1 MTRLATEV
9 PHARVGR
16 LPWAALGALLVLLGP
31 ALEGDGAGSR
41 SAGVA
46 WAQAP
51 AYEGFGVSTP
61 GGSGGAVVSVTN
73 LNDGGPGSFREA
85 VAQGQRTVVFEV
97 GGTIE
102 LTSAVH
108 VRGAFM
114 TIDGFTAPPP
124 GITLRGG
131 GLAVRGLDG
140 AARHHHPR
148 ATRARRSR
156 GRGADRIRELTTS
169 LVGHVSIHG
178 SGDGNLDVTEGSH
191 DITVAWSVFAA
202 PASGKNMLIKYQASR
217 VSLHHNLFLDAQT
230 RNPLVGTD
238 DEGTPATDTTTDIWN
253 NVVWRWGAGF
263 GTRVHAA
270 ARVNVANNLY
280 SGEDS
285 RQALRVCPTYCD
297 DEPRA
302 GTVGRLYANG
312 NFSADRLGFAVNE
325 FGTEAA
331 PFAAPPG
338 TVEDTCLAA
347 HRVVAGAGVR
357 PLDALDQQSLGR
369 VGLPSCPAILVR
381 GLYYHALRRVPADAE
396 VQAWLAALGPTP
408 TASTIGSVI
417 LTFFGS
423 SEFRSVRVTPAGYAA
438 ALVRAGLGRDP
449 TARSWASTPARC
461 WSASTPW
468 SHCLSGPRSSPT
480 CGRGP
485 PPSASSFAF
494 AGKRWT
500 GAPPRPRSRVESPT

>member
-1 MTRLATEV
+1 MTPTRYGGAARPCRGAYHGPLWGAPRPSRPGAGRGRRRL
-9 PHARVGR
+9 PVGR
-16 LPWAALGALLVLLGP
+16 ALLV
-31 ALEGDGAGSR
+31 
-41 SAGVA
+41 
-46 WAQAP
+46 QAP

-140 AARHHHPR
+140 LRRHHPR

-156 GRGADRIRELTTS
+156 GRGADRIRGAHH
-169 LVGHVSIHG
+169 VVVDHVSIHG

-191 DITVAWSVFAA
+191 DITVAWSIFAA

-285 RQALRVCPTYCD
+285 RQEWVCPTYCD

-338 TVEDTCLAA
+338 TVEDTC
-347 HRVVAGAGVR
+347 VPR
-357 PLDALDQQSLGR
+357 PTGWWRAPGSVPDALDQQSLGR
-369 VGLPSCPAILVR
+369 VDCPRARRSSVQ
-381 GLYYHALRRVPADAE
+381 GLYYHALRRVPSDAE
-396 VQAWLAALGPTP
+396 VQAWLD
-408 TASTIGSVI
+408 
-417 LTFFGS
+417 
-423 SEFRSVRVTPAGYAA
+423 
-438 ALVRAGLGRDP
+438 GLGADP
-449 TARSWASTPARC
+449 D
-461 WSASTPW
+461 
-468 SHCLSGPRSSPT
+468 
-480 CGRGP
+480 
-485 PPSASSFAF
+485 
-494 AGKRWT
+494 
-500 GAPPRPRSRVESPT
+500 RVYDRVGHPDLLRLV